1 MNNFFVNKKKEGE
14 ILLENLKDL
23 RTDMIKKEKGVIIF
37 SFNYRNINYYIAVC
51 LLTEED
57 KRKKEAKYALVKLS
71 FIHQNEIDN
80 YLDCYANSK
89 EIKVEMTKLRKFL
102 GVEYQKDGIGWLNG
116 FYNYLGKK
124 IPTKIP
130 KQNNEKIAINIICRN
145 EGRDPNR
152 IYRNYIFRN
161 GIKNGKQKHRT
172 EYNAQLASFRF
183 PILYKRFKPDKTI
196 SFAFTDNKELEKSEE
211 EILKNFVKNEN

>member
-1 MNNFFVNKKKEGE
+1 
-14 ILLENLKDL
+14 
-23 RTDMIKKEKGVIIF
+23 MIKKEKGVIIF
-37 SFNYRNINYYIAVC
+37 SFNYKNINYYIAVC

-80 YLDCYANSK
+80 YLDCYANSR

-102 GVEYQKDGIGWLNG
+102 GVKYQKDGIGWLNG

-130 KQNNEKIAINIICRN
+130 EQNRLC
-145 EGRDPNR
+145 
-152 IYRNYIFRN
+152 
-161 GIKNGKQKHRT
+161 
-172 EYNAQLASFRF
+172 L
-183 PILYKRFKPDKTI
+183 KTQNLCY
-196 SFAFTDNKELEKSEE
+196 F
-211 EILKNFVKNEN
+211 